1 MMTLVLYIF
10 LFPVSFS
17 IKTFEKKKNNLNFV
31 LENLHEKLFSNCNE
45 AIYFDRSWS
54 NTLEIFK
61 VNTTNYKNHMSICC
75 SNKTSS
81 PTTIIEEESEI
92 SAGQQ
97 DTTSRLIDTD
107 SNKEFCIVWKVFIE
121 GHEKV
126 RGVLARV
133 R

>member
-31 LENLHEKLFSNCNE
+31 LENLQEKLFSNCNE

-61 VNTTNYKNHMSICC
+61 VNTTKYKNYMSLCC
-75 SNKTSS
+75 
-81 PTTIIEEESEI
+81 
-92 SAGQQ
+92 
-97 DTTSRLIDTD
+97 
-107 SNKEFCIVWKVFIE
+107 F
-121 GHEKV
+121 
-126 RGVLARV
+126 
-133 R
+133 

>member
-1 MMTLVLYIF
+1 
-10 LFPVSFS
+10 
-17 IKTFEKKKNNLNFV
+17 
-31 LENLHEKLFSNCNE
+31 
-45 AIYFDRSWS
+45 
-54 NTLEIFK
+54 
-61 VNTTNYKNHMSICC
+61 MSICC

-121 GHEKV
+121 SHEKV